1 MQVLARRNPAPTP
14 VRQAAVVVPASQGK
28 LRGGGKAAHWPTLD
42 NRWSCHS
49 HPIHLYQ

>member
-28 LRGGGKAAHWPTLD
+28 LRGGQGCALANTG
-42 NRWSCHS
+42 
-49 HPIHLYQ
+49 